1 MCDTVV
7 AYTGNGMVFG
17 KNSDRDP
24 DEVQNL
30 EIISARDHDAGEMLK
45 CTYIEIP
52 QVTHTY
58 EILLSKPYW
67 IWGAEIGVNE
77 YGVAIGNETLFTKVK
92 PRKENKYLMG
102 MDILRLGLERGSTA
116 KEALD
121 VMIAL
126 LEKHGQGG
134 NHGHSHKMYYNN
146 SFLIADPSEAYVLET
161 IDRMWAWKRV
171 TTFWTISNVIS
182 ITTDYDAVSPDLI
195 PYAIKKGWCKAEK
208 GFNMKLAYSS
218 SFMTK
223 MSVAELRRSCTFD
236 AMQKS
241 GFQLVDVMDA
251 LRSHG
256 AFDRTPDYNPL
267 QNNRMSVCAHATGI
281 TSPSQ
286 STGSLVAWCAPGN
299 PMHAFATGSSTP
311 CTSTFKY
318 VYSKNICLPANYSPG
333 GDKQPNMNI
342 YWWQAEK
349 FNRVAL
355 LHYHAFQNEFIPD
368 RKTFEQEMVKK
379 VMQQEGCQD
388 LADESF
394 SRCISMMNAF
404 VQKHAN
410 ESPEAAASKGLKFLR
425 KLDRKTGLEAFCHY

>member
-7 AYTGNGMVFG
+7 AFTKNGMIFG

-30 EIISARDHDAGEMLK
+30 AAIPAQDHQDGEMLK

-52 QVTHTY
+52 QVARTH
-58 EILLSKPYW
+58 EIFLSKPYW
-67 IWGAEIGVNE
+67 IWGAEMGVNE
-77 YGVAIGNETLFTKVK
+77 HGVAIGNETIFTKVK

-121 VMIAL
+121 VMIAML
-126 LEKHGQGG
+126 QEFGQGG
-134 NHGHSHKMYYNN
+134 NHGHSHKTYYNN
-146 SFLIADPSEAYVLET
+146 TFLIADPAEAYVLET

-195 PYAIKKGWCKAEK
+195 PHAISKGWCKDEK
-208 GFNMKLAYSS
+208 AFNMKLAYTAG
-218 SFMTK
+218 FMTK
-223 MSVAELRRSCTFD
+223 MAASELRRSCTFGALQTPD
-236 AMQKS
+236 LQVM
-241 GFQLVDVMDA
+241 DVMDA

-256 AFDRTPDYNPL
+256 DLDGKSGYNPL
-267 QNNRMSVCAHATGI
+267 QNKRLAVCAHATGF

-286 STGSLVAWCAPGN
+286 TTGSLVVWCGPSN
-299 PMHAFATGSSTP
+299 QVHAFATGSSTP

-318 VYSKNICLPANYSPG
+318 VYAKDVHLPTSYLPGEKRPNKNE
-333 GDKQPNMNI
+333 

-349 FNRVAL
+349 FNHAAL
-355 LHYHAFQNEFIPD
+355 SHYHAFQDEFIPE
-368 RKTFEQEMVKK
+368 RKNLEQDMTSRVIN
-379 VMQQEGCQD
+379 QEGSQD
-388 LADESF
+388 LGDETFTRCSSLMDSF
-394 SRCISMMNAF
+394 MN
-404 VQKHAN
+404 KHA
-410 ESPEAAASKGLKFLR
+410 SDPVDAAAAKGLKFLQ
-425 KLDRKTGLEAFCHY
+425 KLDRKTGLREI